1 MEEERDSSK
10 NKAWHSYISEDLP
23 RTVQASTDSAIRS
36 ARSIQNTSS
45 THLRTLQDFIPK
57 IKGQCR
63 TYEEVFFRK
72 IKASFCCT
80 FSKTSEPRW
89 FIDAEKAVQGD
100 DELFTFLCSFDE
112 LVSAREHPAI
122 AGGIGI
128 AAGLLLMRGSCID
141 IVAGSLDFAV
151 CEGIAINDVCLALVA
166 RANIKLSSVQPK
178 RPLRA
183 GPRRFLYRQTLGRLQ
198 SEEAKFIKAEK
209 NVKELGLSVGLMK
222 KESKKLLERASLAEK
237 DMKRGHSDLM
247 VAGNQ
252 IQSVAKSVY
261 KVEGQ
266 AADLM
271 DVLREIPGREALK
284 LRAEELLRH
293 LCRKITYHKLIQGS
307 STPLKDKDD
316 ALETPRRPI
325 TRSQTKEFNDKL
337 NGLQSLIQ
345 RFLIGEEEL
354 QPKGEELSK
363 FGGPNSSPR

>member
-1 MEEERDSSK
+1 MEEERDSSQ

-45 THLRTLQDFIPK
+45 THLRTLQGQACYMQSCPVKADDFSGIL
-57 IKGQCR
+57 
-63 TYEEVFFRK
+63 FRRL
-72 IKASFCCT
+72 KASIKLMKR
-80 FSKTSEPRW
+80 FSLGKLK
-89 FIDAEKAVQGD
+89 EKAVQGD
-100 DELFTFLCSFDE
+100 DELFTFLCSLDE

-128 AAGLLLMRGSCID
+128 AAGLLLMRGSRID
-141 IVAGSLDFAV
+141 IVAGSLDFAA
-151 CEGIAINDVCLALVA
+151 CEGIAISDVCLALVA

-198 SEEAKFIKAEK
+198 TEEAKFIKAEK
-209 NVKELGLSVGLMK
+209 NMKELGLSVGLMK

-284 LRAEELLRH
+284 LRAEVASMASHLRQQRTAIDKRIVKISEL
-293 LCRKITYHKLIQGS
+293 GV
-307 STPLKDKDD
+307 
-316 ALETPRRPI
+316 PI
-325 TRSQTKEFNDKL
+325 
-337 NGLQSLIQ
+337 
-345 RFLIGEEEL
+345 
-354 QPKGEELSK
+354 
-363 FGGPNSSPR
+363 